1 MIDFFHKH
9 GYVKLKGV
17 YGTQEISHIDNIID
31 RLGYEKDRPNYV
43 KKIYT
48 GNNLSHIKNVV
59 NNNNDIGI
67 LAQDRRILKVLNDIY
82 NQEPLLLRDNIR
94 IIQPN
99 AEPTEIKQD
108 MTSGLLRYT
117 GMPITSVIVLDDNFV
132 FDLWHSNTGRVTT
145 LMSNPFSPL
154 DKKDVDDDSLTSIT
168 CNAGD
173 VLLYDGFIPHRIG
186 KNNLGKYLTII
197 EFTYNPSSDGYN
209 YLLVNS

>member
-9 GYVKLKGV
+9 GYLLLKGV
-17 YGTQEISHIDNIID
+17 YGNQEVSHIDTTVNI
-31 RLGYEKDRPNYV
+31 LGYEQDRPNYV

-48 GNNLSHIKNVV
+48 GNYLSHIRNVV
-59 NNNNDIGI
+59 NNNSDIGI
-67 LAQDRRILKVLNDIY
+67 LTQDKRILKVLKDIY
-82 NQEPLLLRDNIR
+82 NQEPLLLRDQIR

-117 GMPITSVIVLDDNFV
+117 GMPITSLVVLDDNFV
-132 FDLWHSNTGRVTT
+132 FDLWYSDTGRVTT
-145 LMSNPFSPL
+145 LMSDPFNPL
-154 DKKDVDDDSLTSIT
+154 DKKDVDSESLTSIT

-173 VLLYDGFIPHRIG
+173 VLLYDGFIPHRMG
-186 KNNLGKYLTII
+186 KNTKNKYLTVL
-197 EFTYNPSSDGYN
+197 EFTYNPSSDGDN